1 VVEETPVVPAATVAE
16 ETVAEP
22 APVFVEPVVE
32 AAPVQEVAAAVVVEE
47 KAPVVQQQ
55 PVPVADVLYKHI
67 ATAPMTKAPA
77 PDYVPEQQQ
86 QSDWQRPSFN
96 FEGKGSAGGHAA
108 ANQATAPA
116 TKPQP
121 VND

>member
-1 VVEETPVVPAATVAE
+1 MVEETATVAE
-16 ETVAEP
+16 VVTEPAAEP
-22 APVFVEPVVE
+22 AAPVVE
-32 AAPVQEVAAAVVVEE
+32 TAPVQETVAPAVVE
-47 KAPVVQQQ
+47 KQAPAVQQQ
-55 PVPVADVLYKHI
+55 PAPVQAGTLYKHI

-86 QSDWQRPSFN
+86 HSDWQRPSFA

-108 ANQATAPA
+108 VNQATAPA

-121 VND
+121 VNE

>member
-1 VVEETPVVPAATVAE
+1 MEAVVAAPAEATVTTEPEVVSAQPE
-16 ETVAEP
+16 AAP
-22 APVFVEPVVE
+22 APVQ
-32 AAPVQEVAAAVVVEE
+32 AAPVVA
-47 KAPVVQQQ
+47 Q
-55 PVPVADVLYKHI
+55 PQPVLYKHI

-77 PDYVPEQQQ
+77 PDYQPEAAKT
-86 QSDWQRPSFN
+86 SEWQRPSFN
-96 FEGKGSAGGHAA
+96 FDGKGSAGGHAA

>member
-1 VVEETPVVPAATVAE
+1 LSAEPFIAAEPVQTVAE
-16 ETVAEP
+16 EKV
-22 APVFVEPVVE
+22 
-32 AAPVQEVAAAVVVEE
+32 
-47 KAPVVQQQ
+47 PVVQQQ
-55 PVPVADVLYKHI
+55 PAPLYKHI

-77 PDYVPEQQQ
+77 PDYVPQPQQRR
-86 QSDWQRPSFN
+86 DWQRPSFN

>member
-1 VVEETPVVPAATVAE
+1 MVEETATVAE
-16 ETVAEP
+16 AVTEP
-22 APVFVEPVVE
+22 AAPVVE
-32 AAPVQEVAAAVVVEE
+32 TAPVQETVAPAVVE
-47 KAPVVQQQ
+47 KPAPAVQQQ
-55 PVPVADVLYKHI
+55 PAPVQAGTLYKHI

-86 QSDWQRPSFN
+86 HSDWQRPSFA

-108 ANQATAPA
+108 VNQATAPA

-121 VND
+121 VNE